1 MKGMEFWYLLTAVS
15 AILTV
20 GSVLRVGF
28 WGQRARAFAAAG
40 GRGNRTRDTHVG
52 AIKLA
57 GCMMIVTVACIE
69 FLVNSA
75 SLRPVDR
82 SLLVFHWIMV
92 AAFAILVLATLLWF
106 NGDKQ
111 PNRHAGFAYTTIA
124 AFLAVAVTGGMLLYQ
139 AWP

>member
-1 MKGMEFWYLLTAVS
+1 MKGMEFWYVLTALFSV
-15 AILTV
+15 LTV

-40 GRGNRTRDTHVG
+40 GRGNRTRDTHVS

-57 GCMMIVTVACIE
+57 SCMMIVTVACIE
-69 FLVNSA
+69 FLVDKA
-75 SLRPVDR
+75 SPRPVDH
-82 SLLVFHWIMV
+82 SLQVVHWILDAVFFVLVFM
-92 AAFAILVLATLLWF
+92 TLLWF

-111 PNRHAGFAYTTIA
+111 RSWHAGFAYTTIA